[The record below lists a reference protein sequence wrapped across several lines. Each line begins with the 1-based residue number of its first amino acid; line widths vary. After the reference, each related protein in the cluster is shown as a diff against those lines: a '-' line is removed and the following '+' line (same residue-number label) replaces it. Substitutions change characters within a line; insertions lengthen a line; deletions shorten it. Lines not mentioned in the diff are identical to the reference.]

1 MLSGD
6 LATLLTGRYVEI
18 SMLPLFFQEYMEHGG
33 QDREH
38 VFAGYIKYDGLP
50 FVASMEKIN
59 NKVDDYLEGIN
70 NTVIVRNIEDRD
82 QRKDANPEKRKIN
95 DITLLKS
102 IAKYLASVIGSPISI
117 RGITNYLVSSG
128 RKISPNTVNDY
139 VEALTELFV
148 FYPTERFDIV
158 GK

>member
-1 MLSGD
+1 
-6 LATLLTGRYVEI
+6 
-18 SMLPLFFQEYMEHGG
+18 
-33 QDREH
+33 
-38 VFAGYIKYDGLP
+38 
-50 FVASMEKIN
+50 MEKIN
-59 NKVDDYLEGIN
+59 NKVDDYLEGIY

-102 IAKYLASVIGSPISI
+102 IAKYLASVIGNPISI

-148 FYPTERFDIV
+148 FYPAERFDIV
-158 GK
+158 DK